1 TLQDTYK
8 RVRKDEKFLAGINQ
22 AAVDAVK
29 ALELRRAAIDQR
41 MREGLL
47 PLLSWQPDG
56 EAYYGPNPVTA
67 EIGLLGLG
75 EALKYHTQSDIGG
88 RHTGTL
94 LKRIFETVRQ
104 AVSEGET
111 PHLRVRVGLHPS
123 PEAAS
128 RLASI
133 DSERYRFST
142 LVYQGSKK
150 HPHYTH
156 VPFMPFAQKASLLN
170 RPTAEPEVQGL

>member
-1 TLQDTYK
+1 
-8 RVRKDEKFLAGINQ
+8 
-22 AAVDAVK
+22 
-29 ALELRRAAIDQR
+29 

-67 EIGLLGLG
+67 EIGLLRLG

-94 LKRIFETVRQ
+94 LKRIFETLRQ

-128 RLASI
+128 RFASI
-133 DSERYRFST
+133 DSERFGFST

-150 HPHYTH
+150 YPYYTD
-156 VPFMPFAQKASLLN
+156 VPAMPLGQKSPWATRAMLE
-170 RPTAEPEVQGL
+170 AEVQKLFDGGSILPLRLGPKADAASVSQATSQLGQAG